1 MSSNFGGLPPVSF
14 CCSQM
19 SRIVGPSRLNR
30 AGKQSMLFAQPNQP
44 VQQTTYSGLSIQE
57 DVYNQFTSA
66 INSIQSNSMS
76 ETSLQPAV
84 TPGPKHSRKHR
95 HERTAQPEFVR
106 TDNNAGTISLPENF
120 TTVSINPA
128 DIDGI
133 QAINTNASFRSL
145 SSNMY
150 EDTNCHESD
159 YKHTVINNMARDVL
173 ATAEYLC
180 ANGGSDGRSYENQV
194 SGGMIDT
201 SYGAHQMNMLAA
213 RRILNQGGQ

>member
-1 MSSNFGGLPPVSF
+1 
-14 CCSQM
+14 M

-30 AGKQSMLFAQPNQP
+30 AGKQSLLFAQPNQP
-44 VQQTTYSGLSIQE
+44 VQQPTYSGLSIQE
-57 DVYNQFTSA
+57 DVYNQFTNA
-66 INSIQSNSMS
+66 INSIQSNNIPDP
-76 ETSLQPAV
+76 TVQQTA
-84 TPGPKHSRKHR
+84 TPGSKPSRKHR

-145 SSNMY
+145 SANMY

-180 ANGGSDGRSYENQV
+180 TNGGNDGRSYENQV

-213 RRILNQGGQ
+213 RRIINQGK